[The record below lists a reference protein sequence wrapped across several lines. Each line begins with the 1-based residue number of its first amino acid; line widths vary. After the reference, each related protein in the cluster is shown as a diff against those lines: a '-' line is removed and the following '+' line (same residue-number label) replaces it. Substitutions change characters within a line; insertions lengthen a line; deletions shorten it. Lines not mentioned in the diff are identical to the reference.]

1 LTEKSSQN
9 EQSEQ
14 AAPKR
19 LLPVVVVTGL
29 HKEQRRQAVLELIAD
44 SPAAIV
50 LHHDLSRAAQGE
62 VVRRVWD
69 HNGTA
74 LMVRATLTNDCPC
87 CALREDLLPYLKQ
100 IAQAGHH
107 RLAVVELWG
116 GSDPRPLVETIAHAE
131 ADGQCMD
138 EFVQV
143 KGVVAAV
150 DPLRVIP
157 ELSTGD
163 LLAEHAL
170 NTTADD
176 ERTVAESL
184 AHQIEYANVIAVAH
198 DPRPGSNFANSHNH
212 NHNPESDE
220 QRAGLAM
227 LHQLRPTAHIVH
239 LGLRELTRVATAGF
253 DTNAAAYRVSPAL
266 AQLPQQCEHD
276 GVTTLLWRRRRP
288 LHPERLHQA
297 LDQLVPCAQRSRGRF
312 WLANRPDVMLAWDAA
327 GASLTVEDCGPWLAC
342 LSDEEWDLHP
352 PERRIAAALEWDAQ
366 YGDRIQLLSFTA
378 QGLDADRISDLLDS
392 CLLTDDELAVGERAW
407 KALPDAF
414 EDLLDPVGTESS

>member
-1 LTEKSSQN
+1 LTEQPTP
-9 EQSEQ
+9 E
-14 AAPKR
+14 R

-29 HKEQRRQAVLELIAD
+29 HQEQRRQAVLELIAD

-69 HNGTA
+69 HNGTT

-100 IAQAGHH
+100 IAQAGHR

-116 GSDPRPLVETIAHAE
+116 GSDPQPLVETIAHAE
-131 ADGQCMD
+131 VEGQSMD

-143 KGVVAAV
+143 KGVVTAV
-150 DPLRVIP
+150 DPLRMIP

-170 NTTADD
+170 HTTAND
-176 ERTVAESL
+176 ERTVAEALS
-184 AHQIEYANVIAVAH
+184 HQVEYANVIAVAH
-198 DPRPGSNFANSHNH
+198 KPSS
-212 NHNPESDE
+212 PESGE
-220 QRAGLAM
+220 LRAGLAM
-227 LHQLRPTAHIVH
+227 LRQLRPTAHIVR
-239 LGLRELTRVATAGF
+239 LGFRELTRTATAGF
-253 DTNAAAYRVSPAL
+253 DTDAAAYRVSPAV

-276 GVTTLLWRRRRP
+276 GVTTLLWRRRQP

-297 LDQLVPCAQRSRGRF
+297 LERLVPCAQRSRGRF

-366 YGDRIQLLSFTA
+366 YGDRVQLLSFTA
-378 QGLDADRISDLLDS
+378 QGLDADGISNLLDS
-392 CLLTDDELAVGERAW
+392 CLLTDDELAAGESGW

>member
-1 LTEKSSQN
+1 MTERN
-9 EQSEQ
+9 E
-14 AAPKR
+14 PKKP
-19 LLPVVVVTGL
+19 LPVVVVTGL
-29 HKEQRRQAVLELIAD
+29 HQEQRRRAVLELIAD

-69 HNGTA
+69 HDGAA

-87 CALREDLLPYLKQ
+87 CAMREDLLPYLRQ
-100 IAQAGHH
+100 IARAGQH

-116 GSDPRPLVETIAHAE
+116 GSDPQPLVETIAHAE
-131 ADGQCMD
+131 VDGQSME
-138 EFVQV
+138 EFVEV

-170 NTTADD
+170 HTTADD

-184 AHQIEYANVIAVAH
+184 AHQFEYADVIAVAH
-198 DPRPGSNFANSHNH
+198 DPGSQ
-212 NHNPESDE
+212 ESDE
-220 QRAGLAM
+220 RRAGLAM
-227 LHQLRPTAHIVH
+227 LRQLRPTARIVR
-239 LGLRELTRVATAGF
+239 LGVGELTPAATTGF
-253 DTNAAAYRVSPAL
+253 DTEAAAYRVSPAA

-276 GVTTLLWRRRRP
+276 GVTTLLWRRRQP

-297 LDQLVPCAQRSRGRF
+297 LDRLVPCAQRSRGRF
-312 WLANRPDVMLAWDAA
+312 WLANRPDVMLAWDSA
-327 GASLTVEDCGPWLAC
+327 GARLTLEDCGPWLDC

-352 PERRIAAALEWDAQ
+352 PERRIAAALEWDAR
-366 YGDRIQLLSFTA
+366 YGDRVQLLSFTA
-378 QGLDADRISDLLDS
+378 QGLDADGISELLDS
-392 CLLTDDELAVGERAW
+392 CLLTDEELATGETGW
-407 KALPDAF
+407 KALPDGF
-414 EDLLDPVGTESS
+414 EGLLDPVDQV